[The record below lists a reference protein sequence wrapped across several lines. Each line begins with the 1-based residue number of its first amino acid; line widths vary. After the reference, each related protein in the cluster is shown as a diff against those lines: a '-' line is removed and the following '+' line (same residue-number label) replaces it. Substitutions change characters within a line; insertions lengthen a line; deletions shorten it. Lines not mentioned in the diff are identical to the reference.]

1 MSAPQRV
8 GPREYATDEIVVEWH
23 PTLCFH
29 SQNCVKALP
38 AVFDSRRRPWIDP
51 NAASAED
58 IARAVDSCPS
68 GALRWRRPGGEV
80 APASRTIEITPSP
93 NGPLL
98 VRGPIRVVRPDGT
111 AEELPRAAF
120 CRCGHSGNKPFCD
133 GTHRE
138 VGFRA

>member
-1 MSAPQRV
+1 MSAPHRV

-23 PTLCFH
+23 PKLCFH

-38 AVFDSRRRPWIDP
+38 AVFDSSRRPWIDP

-68 GALRWRRPGGEV
+68 GALRWRRPGREV
-80 APASRTIEITPSP
+80 APGSPTIEIRPSP
-93 NGPLL
+93 DGPLL
-98 VRGPIRVVRPDGT
+98 VRGRIRVVRPDGT
-111 AEELPRAAF
+111 SEELSRAAF